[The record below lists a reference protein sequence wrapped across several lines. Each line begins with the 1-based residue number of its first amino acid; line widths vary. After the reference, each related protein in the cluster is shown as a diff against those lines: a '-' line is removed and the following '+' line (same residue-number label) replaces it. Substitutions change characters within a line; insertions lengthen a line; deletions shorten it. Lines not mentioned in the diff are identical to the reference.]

1 MITSK
6 SKLKFIFGV
15 LAIFALVRCASN
27 SPQDQDLMNE
37 LANSSN
43 SGDTSAANSGATAA
57 DNQAAADTGDA
68 AAAGDATAADKS
80 GNADNMDSSLDD
92 FDNQSTDSTSTQST
106 ADQTAPT
113 QQAESAQ
120 QPSAGQ
126 QPPAPTQQPV
136 QAAQQ
141 APPQT
146 AQPPEQ
152 LSDQSPEEPP
162 APSDEAPATTVKSI
176 RFLSSAN
183 GGTVE
188 IKTDQPT
195 EYTIR
200 TNRNLNQTVVEIP
213 NSKLSE
219 QLQRPFIMKDFD
231 TSFGAINAY
240 ENPGGDVAR
249 IVVQMKGAEQPVIS
263 QVGNAI
269 LLTPGTPG
277 QQAVQAAGDEGGG
290 ENIHYT
296 ASDKASYN
304 VAEAKKSEQI
314 LGARTLD
321 EFLTGDNKFFGRPIS
336 IETDDADVRD
346 VIKFIADE
354 SGVNIV
360 ISDDVQGKISLKL
373 RQVPWDQA
381 LVIVMRS
388 KDLGYIRQGNVLRIT
403 KLSTLQAEA
412 KEAKAIV
419 DAQANLTPM
428 KVKVIPVSYANVK
441 DLQMQ
446 IKPFLTPGRGQV
458 VSDPRTSSI
467 IITDTADVLSRVSRL
482 IKALDIPPA
491 QVMIEGKV
499 VEADEDFSRDI
510 GVNWGFSGIPTMVSS
525 TGGFSGSPI
534 DYLAGLNVSPIPS
547 GTSGFSGFGNANLN
561 VGVLNFVG
569 DLNAALA
576 LAQTDNLARIIS
588 APRIVTMNKEKAEII
603 QKGQT
608 VYVTHIID
616 TQTQTETSQPVLTNW
631 ELHLTVTPQITAEG
645 SVILDVDLVRQYPG
659 AIADPSSGARPI
671 NSRQATTKVL
681 VPNGQTAVI
690 GGIYQSDETKTDQG
704 VPWLKDIP
712 GLGWLFKYQHSDRTR
727 AELLLFLTPR
737 ILNSQAQAASTD
749 NTGGASGLTMP
760 AGATSSD
767 SSAAGGA

>member
-1 MITSK
+1 MITSMP
-6 SKLKFIFGV
+6 KLKLLFGV
-15 LAIFALVRCASN
+15 LAIFALVRCASS
-27 SPQDQDLMNE
+27 SPKDQDLMNE

-43 SGDTSAANSGATAA
+43 SGDTSADNSGATAA
-57 DNQAAADTGDA
+57 DNQVGPDNQAAADTGDA
-68 AAAGDATAADKS
+68 TATDKS
-80 GNADNMDSSLDD
+80 DKMDSTLDD
-92 FDNQSTDSTSTQST
+92 FDDQSTEAAPTQGTS
-106 ADQTAPT
+106 DQTAPA
-113 QQAESAQ
+113 QPAESAQ
-120 QPSAGQ
+120 QPPAFQQ
-126 QPPAPTQQPV
+126 QPPPTQPSV
-136 QAAQQ
+136 QEAQQ
-141 APPQT
+141 STSQATQ
-146 AQPPEQ
+146 
-152 LSDQSPEEPP
+152 PP
-162 APSDEAPATTVKSI
+162 APSDEAPATMVKSI

-200 TNRNLNQTVVEIP
+200 TNRGLNQTVVEIP

-231 TSFGAINAY
+231 TPFGAINAY

-277 QQAVQAAGDEGGG
+277 QQAVEAEGGG
-290 ENIHYT
+290 QSTHYT

-304 VAEAKKSEQI
+304 VAEAEKSERI

-360 ISDDVQGKISLKL
+360 IADDVQGKISLKL

-403 KLSTLQAEA
+403 KLATLQAEA

-419 DAQANLTPM
+419 DAQENLTPM
-428 KVKVIPVSYANVK
+428 KVKVIPVSYANVT
-441 DLQMQ
+441 DLQTQ
-446 IKPFLTPGRGQV
+446 IKPFLTPSRGQV

-467 IITDTADVLSRVSRL
+467 IITDTADVLDRVSRL

-525 TGGFSGSPI
+525 TGGFSGAPI

-547 GTSGFSGFGNANLN
+547 GASGFSGFGNANLN

-690 GGIYQSDETKTDQG
+690 GGIYQSDETKSDQG

-712 GLGWLFKYQHSDRTR
+712 GIGWLFKYQHSDRTR

-737 ILNSQAQAASTD
+737 ILNSQAQAAATD
-749 NTGGASGLTMP
+749 DSSKGSGELTMP
-760 AGATSSD
+760 A
-767 SSAAGGA
+767 AAPAADNPPNGGA